1 MSFATQPGLLSIILI
16 GCSNKLSGGKE
27 LSAFSRS
34 YLITWIPTLQVPEE
48 GLTSIANS
56 SHHIDLTS
64 TE

>member
-16 GCSNKLSGGKE
+16 GCSNKLGGWKE
-27 LSAFSRS
+27 SSAFPRNDI
-34 YLITWIPTLQVPEE
+34 ITWIPTLQVPEE